1 MNKTNDHSG
10 KEVPMKKLIPLAVV
24 AAVSLGQATAVQ
36 AANVTAAVGQTGEST
51 MTYRLGVQFDFGSSW
66 FQSSVGRLTGYWD
79 AGYTYW
85 EGDETSANHSLS
97 LTPVFVYEF
106 AGDSVKPY
114 LEAGIGVA
122 AFEST
127 EIEGKK
133 LGSSFQFEDRLG
145 AGLRFAGGH
154 EVGIRAIHYS
164 NAGLKNPNDGIE
176 SYAVHYRMAF

>member
-1 MNKTNDHSG
+1 MIR
-10 KEVPMKKLIPLAVV
+10 LISLAAITAISLGQV
-24 AAVSLGQATAVQ
+24 AAVQAMDL
-36 AANVTAAVGQTGEST
+36 TAAVGRTGEST
-51 MTYRLGVQFDFGSSW
+51 NTYRLGAQFDFGTSW

-85 EGDETSANHSLS
+85 EGDKASTNHSIS

-114 LEAGIGVA
+114 LELGIGVA
-122 AFEST
+122 AFENT
-127 EIEGKK
+127 QIEDKD
-133 LGSSFQFEDRLG
+133 LGSSFQFEDRFG

-154 EVGIRAIHYS
+154 EVGLRAIHYS
-164 NAGLKNPNDGIE
+164 NAGIKNPNDGIE